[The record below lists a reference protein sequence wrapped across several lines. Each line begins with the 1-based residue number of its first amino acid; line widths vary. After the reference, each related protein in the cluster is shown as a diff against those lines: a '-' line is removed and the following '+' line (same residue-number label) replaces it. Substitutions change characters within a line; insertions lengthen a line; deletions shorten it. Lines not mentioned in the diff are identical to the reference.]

1 MIDFSLPPAA
11 SPPSFITER
20 KLILSCKSTVALPR
34 FYSLLDTGKIPSTS
48 QLNEFQY
55 MDFLDA
61 LLQKG
66 DALRIAFGSGMT
78 PSGKNAQRAGVPVA
92 GAAVQGTEC
101 IHKDCLRRRS
111 GRRLL
116 LPGYFF
122 APTDPD

>member
-1 MIDFSLPPAA
+1 M
-11 SPPSFITER
+11 
-20 KLILSCKSTVALPR
+20 ALPR
-34 FYSLLDTGKIPSTS
+34 FYSFLDTGKIPSIS

-55 MDFLDA
+55 LDFLDA

-78 PSGKNAQRAGVPVA
+78 PSGKNAQRAG
-92 GAAVQGTEC
+92 AAVQGTEC
-101 IHKDCLRRRS
+101 IRKNCLRRRS

-122 APTDPD
+122 APPESRKR